1 MLQIILSV
9 LAFLIGFFFSSVFD
23 TTIAEFQE
31 WSIVGAALI
40 VASFELI
47 NKIFYFVKSKNL
59 LSLDKN
65 YYIIKLLDLMNY
77 LKVGLIYGLI
87 VDSFKLGS

>member
-1 MLQIILSV
+1 MFQIILSIT
-9 LAFLIGFFFSSVFD
+9 AFLVGFVFSSVFD

-40 VASFELI
+40 VATFELI
-47 NKIFYFVKSKNL
+47 SKFFYFTKSKNL
-59 LSLDKN
+59 FSLNNN
-65 YYIIKLLDLMNY
+65 YYIIKLLDLTNY
-77 LKVGLIYGLI
+77 LKIGLIYGLI

>member
-1 MLQIILSV
+1 MLQIILTII
-9 LAFLIGFFFSSVFD
+9 AFLIGFFFSSVFD

-31 WSIVGAALI
+31 WSVVGAALI
-40 VASFELI
+40 VASFEMI
-47 NKIFYFVKSKNL
+47 SKIFYFVRSKKLLSLSNNYYIINL
-59 LSLDKN
+59 LSLIN
-65 YYIIKLLDLMNY
+65 S